1 MIPRYFFLTKGVGK
15 HRKPLVSFELAL
27 RDGGIQQFNLVNVSS
42 IVPPKCQ
49 LITKERGLE
58 LLKPGEIT
66 FTVLVK
72 NSTNEPHKWV
82 TASIGVAIPS
92 DEGKYG
98 YLSEYHCF
106 GKPPKEAGNYAEELA
121 AYMITTTEE
130 VQSDTE
136 KTHRGENQSPIER
149 RGGETSSITGAVEG
163 VEDGLWTTVI
173 AAAVFIL

>member
-1 MIPRYFFLTKGVGK
+1 MIPRYFFLTHGVGK
-15 HRKPLVSFELAL
+15 HKEPLVSFELAL

-58 LLKPGEIT
+58 MLKPGEIT

-72 NSTNEPHKWV
+72 NPTNEPHRWV
-82 TASIGVAIPS
+82 TSSIGVAILS

-106 GKPPKEAGNYAEELA
+106 GKTPEEAGDYAEELA
-121 AYMITTTEE
+121 AYMIATTEE
-130 VQSDTE
+130 SQLGTE
-136 KTHRGENQSPIER
+136 EKHRGEKQSSIER
-149 RGGETSSITGAVEG
+149 RGMETSSITGSAEG